1 MSRGFRGLTY
11 PRCEENFAL
20 KMQDPDFLGDI
31 SPLLSADY
39 T

>member
-1 MSRGFRGLTY
+1 M
-11 PRCEENFAL
+11 PRIDLPAVFEENFAL
-20 KMQDPDFLGDI
+20 KMQDPEFLGDI